1 MLHGFINEL
10 DDVKSVLTTQ
20 DYLELCA
27 ALKVLHESKEME
39 ATSNDDAF
47 SRNIRAVRRKA
58 CGAFRRVLSRLRR
71 LQELHESRERIGVNQ
86 TILKEIVETFR
97 TDA

>member
-1 MLHGFINEL
+1 MLHEFINEL

-27 ALKVLHESKEME
+27 ALKVLHEVKEME
-39 ATSNDDAF
+39 TTSNDDAF

-58 CGAFRRVLSRLRR
+58 CGAFEESLRLRR
-71 LQELHESRERIGVNQ
+71 LQKVGSASVGTKRY
-86 TILKEIVETFR
+86 
-97 TDA
+97 

>member
-1 MLHGFINEL
+1 MLHEFINEL

-39 ATSNDDAF
+39 TTSNDDAF

-71 LQELHESRERIGVNQ
+71 LQESRERIGGNQ

>member
-39 ATSNDDAF
+39 ATFNDDTF
-47 SRNIRAVRRKA
+47 SRNIRARCVGKHA
-58 CGAFRRVLSRLRR
+58 AHSEEFSPDSVVFKKI
-71 LQELHESRERIGVNQ
+71 ESASVGTKRY
-86 TILKEIVETFR
+86 
-97 TDA
+97 

>member
-71 LQELHESRERIGVNQ
+71 LQESRERIGVNQ
-86 TILKEIVETFR
+86 TILKDFVTVLG
-97 TDA
+97 TDEK